1 MHTYVHIC
9 IVIYFL
15 FRIAP
20 SAPSQVRSSH
30 PCHAKLDINDLM
42 NVVPLIAPKWSLL
55 GIKLNIPEYM
65 LTQISKSG
73 SDIQCTV
80 AMLKLWLGAYN
91 RANWDE
97 LLKVL
102 ELPFVGLADVSKKI
116 RAQSS
121 ALAAG
126 VTDSVAS
133 PSPVKLTDPGKKY
146 TCLMIDLIELLPPD
160 SWKKMRMALEHYV
173 DPSSGLY
180 PGEVDPAVYKDVRS
194 VSDVLSSLKKFQLL
208 TPVELGW
215 LKFLVDD
222 IMKCPEASQRIKQYE
237 ESTDNN
243 PLLGN
248 VYFASGQ
255 RPTEGTALLSC
266 RTDIQPETATC
277 GNLRLAKSGCT
288 SYVGIGKHEA
298 VLQSVSVGSIIF
310 YWRIPYLKAIKL
322 RLSKCVSLEIKRA
335 LDRARVTHISVMV
348 DNRCDSISVEELMT
362 VGMDH
367 EIDQKALLNSP
378 ATKIKRKLSDVSI

>member
-1 MHTYVHIC
+1 MC
-9 IVIYFL
+9 F
-15 FRIAP
+15 P
-20 SAPSQVRSSH
+20 ESSGN
-30 PCHAKLDINDLM
+30 PCGAKLGINDLM

-73 SDIQCTV
+73 SDLKCTV
-80 AMLKLWLGAYN
+80 AMLKLWLSTCNDPN
-91 RANWDE
+91 RED

-102 ELPFVGLADVSKKI
+102 ELPFVGLSNVAEKLKAQVS
-116 RAQSS
+116 ASS
-121 ALAAG
+121 VSRVG
-126 VTDSVAS
+126 ITDFVAS
-133 PSPVKLTDPGKKY
+133 PSPVKLTNSGKKY
-146 TCLMIDLIELLPPD
+146 MCLMINLIDMLPPD

-222 IMKCPEASQRIKQYE
+222 IVRCPEASQRIKQYE
-237 ESTDNN
+237 ESVDSN

-255 RPTEGTALLSC
+255 RPTEGTALLCC
-266 RTDIQPETATC
+266 RSDIQPETATC
-277 GNLRLAKSGCT
+277 SYVRLAKAGCT
-288 SYVGIGKHEA
+288 SYIGINKHEA
-298 VLQSVSVGSIIF
+298 VLRSVSVGSVIF
-310 YWRIPYLKAIKL
+310 YWRIPYLKAIELK
-322 RLSKCVSLEIKRA
+322 LSKSVSPEVKRA
-335 LDRARVTHISVMV
+335 LNRARITCIGVMV
-348 DNRCDSISVEELMT
+348 DDRCDSISVEDLT
-362 VGMDH
+362 V
-367 EIDQKALLNSP
+367 EIDNKALLNLP
-378 ATKIKRKLSDVSI
+378 GPVAKPKRKPSDVS